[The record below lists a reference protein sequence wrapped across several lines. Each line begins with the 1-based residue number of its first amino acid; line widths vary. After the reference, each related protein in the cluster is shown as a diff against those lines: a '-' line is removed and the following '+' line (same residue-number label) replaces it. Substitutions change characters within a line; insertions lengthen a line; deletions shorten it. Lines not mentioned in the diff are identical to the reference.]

1 MEEKQNKLI
10 AYALDFVSF
19 LIEKKIRLNKAILF
33 GSVAAG
39 EFDDESDVDI
49 FLETEDK
56 ETDIIKLLTEFE
68 KTKGENWKLKGISNQ
83 IAIKMGKKENWPQL
97 RRSIQS
103 HALTLYGLFK
113 EIPEKAQNYLLFFLN
128 FNTLQR
134 MQKVTVWRR
143 LYGYKQKVGD
153 KVYITKGLIEQCSG
167 KKLGKDLFLVPMEK
181 RKIILDFLNKNK
193 MKYAVYEIWSDSF

>member
-128 FNTLQR
+128 FNILQR
-134 MQKVTVWRR
+134 MQKITVWRR
-143 LYGYKQKVGD
+143 LYGYKQKV
-153 KVYITKGLIEQCSG
+153 KNKKYITKGIVELLEG
-167 KKLGKDLFLVPMEK
+167 KKLERSVVAIPSNKAKEFKEL
-181 RKIILDFLNKNK
+181 LNKNK
-193 MKYAVYEIWSDSF
+193 INYKLLEIWTDSL